1 MAQEDDDKNERA
13 VYYLS
18 KRLHDYQTRYTP
30 IEKSC
35 FALVWVVQ
43 KLRHIILPFQVW
55 IVTRMDQLKYL
66 FGKPALSGRLS
77 RWLILLVEFDLKYVA
92 RKTIK
97 GSVVSDFCTKNPI
110 EGESGREDFPN
121 EDILNIEL
129 EARKMYLDG
138 AVDQYGN
145 GIEVLLMTPDGSHIP
160 LAVKLNFKATNNI
173 AKYEACITEM
183 EALRELGAKEA
194 KVFRDLTLVIAQ
206 AQKLWKVKE
215 EHLKSYQ
222 QYLEELTKTFNR
234 IEYTVIP
241 RAQN

>member
-1 MAQEDDDKNERA
+1 MA
-13 VYYLS
+13 
-18 KRLHDYQTRYTP
+18 
-30 IEKSC
+30 
-35 FALVWVVQ
+35 
-43 KLRHIILPFQVW
+43 
-55 IVTRMDQLKYL
+55 
-66 FGKPALSGRLS
+66 
-77 RWLILLVEFDLKYVA
+77 EFNLKYVA

-97 GSVVSDFCTKNPI
+97 GSVVSNFCTKNPI
-110 EGESGREDFPN
+110 EGESGGEDFPN
-121 EDILNIEL
+121 EDLLNIEL
-129 EARKMYLDG
+129 GARKMYLDG

-145 GIEVLLMTPDGSHIP
+145 GIKVLLMTPDGSRIP

-241 RAQN
+241 RAQD